1 MSTAEILFLD
11 ALERSTALPGV
22 PWLEERRAGALQA
35 FHAKGVPHRRV
46 EDWKYTDLKAALE
59 GANDLGVDSI
69 ALALDALPEGVE
81 HFDLANLA
89 DAPDWVRAHLGKAA
103 QAGAMPAIALALG
116 HRGIAIRVPKNAHPA
131 TPVRLGVTGSGH
143 ARALVVLE
151 DGASLTLLETRAAG
165 TGFSN
170 LAIEAVVGANAQLT
184 HVRLADAA
192 PDAIQVEDV
201 AIRVARDG
209 AYRAHLFNGGASLS
223 RLNLRLTLKEPGANA
238 HLSGVSVLGGTLH
251 ADVTTEVYHAS
262 GHTHSE
268 QLFKKIAGGRARAVY
283 QGKITVAQS
292 ADKSDS
298 RQTAKALLMGE
309 RAEADLKPELEIF
322 ADDVKCAHGA
332 AVGDLDANSLFYLR
346 ARGIPE
352 AEARNMLVR
361 AFLEEAVDE
370 IADEAIRATVWQ
382 AVEDALP
389 QAMLP

>member
-1 MSTAEILFLD
+1 MSGVDILFAD
-11 ALERSTALPGV
+11 ALERSTARTDA
-22 PWLEERRAGALQA
+22 PWLEERRVAARNT
-35 FHAKGVPHRRV
+35 FHAKGLPHRRV
-46 EDWKYTDLKAALE
+46 EDWKYTDLRTALE
-59 GANDLGVDSI
+59 GANDLGGDTI
-69 ALALDALPEGVE
+69 ALAADVPAGCEC
-81 HFDLANLA
+81 FDLSDLA
-89 DAPDWVRAHLGKAA
+89 DAPDWVRVHLGKAA
-103 QAGAMPAIALALG
+103 QAGPMPAAALAVG
-116 HRGIAIRVPKNAHPA
+116 QKGVAVRVPKNAIPTA
-131 TPVRLGVTGSGH
+131 PLRLGITGAGH
-143 ARALVVLE
+143 ARALIVLE
-151 DGASLTLLETRAAG
+151 EGASLTVVEACRASA
-165 TGFSN
+165 GFSN
-170 LAIEAVVGANAQLT
+170 VAIEAVVGANAHLT
-184 HVRLADAA
+184 HIRTAAAA

-201 AIRVARDG
+201 AVRVARDA

-238 HLSGVSVLGGTLH
+238 HLSGVSVLGGLH

-268 QLFKKIAGGRARAVY
+268 QLFKEVVGGKGRGVY
-283 QGKITVAQS
+283 QGRITVAQG

-298 RQTAKALLMGE
+298 RQTAKALLMGT

-332 AVGDLDANSLFYLR
+332 AVGDLDPNALFYLR

-370 IADEAIRATVWQ
+370 IADETIRATVWQ

-389 QAMLP
+389 KAMLP